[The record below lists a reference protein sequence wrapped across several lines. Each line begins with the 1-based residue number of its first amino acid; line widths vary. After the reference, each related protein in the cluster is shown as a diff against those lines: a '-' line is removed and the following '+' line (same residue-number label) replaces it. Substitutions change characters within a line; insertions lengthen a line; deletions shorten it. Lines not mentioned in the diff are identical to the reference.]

1 MPYSAFLP
9 PPNLLQPLPASQ
21 KVLVVDDVPDN
32 VAVICN
38 VLRGMCDL
46 VIAHNGEDALAQAS
60 QHQPDLILLD
70 IRMPQMDGFEVC
82 RRLKADMETTH
93 IPVIFLTALTEPHCE
108 ELGLNLGAVDFVTK
122 PFRAPVLQARVRNH
136 LEIARQR
143 QMLQLLSHSDALT
156 GVANRRFFGAQL
168 SREFLRLQRLGQ
180 PLSLVM
186 IDVDHFKD
194 YNDHYGHLVGDDCLT
209 QLSQAILS
217 VLQRPGDMLARYG
230 GEEFICMLPHTD
242 LEGAIQVAHGIAQA
256 VKELAVPH
264 EASPLGK
271 HLTVSMGIA
280 CMVPSP
286 DNSAQQL
293 LSQADRRLYQ
303 AKNAG
308 RDRTVWDSG
317 ASNADQS
324 EKAA

>member
-9 PPNLLQPLPASQ
+9 PPNLFQPLPASQ

-46 VIAHNGEDALAQAS
+46 LIAHNGEDALAQAR
-60 QHQPDLILLD
+60 QHQPDLVLLD
-70 IRMPQMDGFEVC
+70 IRMPEMDGFEVC

-156 GVANRRFFGAQL
+156 GVANRRFFGVQL

-194 YNDHYGHLVGDDCLT
+194 YNDHYGHLVGDECLT
-209 QLSQAILS
+209 RLSRAILG
-217 VLQRPGDMLARYG
+217 VLLRPGDMLARYG

-242 LEGAIQVAHGIAQA
+242 LEGAIQVAHGIAEA
-256 VKELAVPH
+256 VRALGLPH
-264 EASPLGK
+264 AASPLGGR
-271 HLTVSMGIA
+271 LTVSMGIA
-280 CMVPSP
+280 CMVPAP
-286 DNSAQQL
+286 ANSAQQL
-293 LSQADRRLYQ
+293 LAQADRRLYL
-303 AKNAG
+303 AKNNG
-308 RDRTVWDSG
+308 RDRSVWEDGPS
-317 ASNADQS
+317 ASA
-324 EKAA
+324 